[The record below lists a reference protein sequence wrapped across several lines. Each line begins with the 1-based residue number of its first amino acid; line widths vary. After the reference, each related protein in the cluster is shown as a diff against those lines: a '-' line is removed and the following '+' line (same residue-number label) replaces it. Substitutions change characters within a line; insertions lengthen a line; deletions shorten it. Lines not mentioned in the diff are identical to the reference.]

1 MKFREIKHG
10 MVIHCKNSEEKNL
23 LLEEAERLGYVWYG
37 TKGKPT
43 ERSVY
48 AIGDTIHFYDAGTT
62 AFSADYKHITHSS
75 CIGDPAIEFSDLI
88 IPEMSAEEAFS
99 IYKDIC
105 KHYFSC
111 KECPLSN
118 PAYTN
123 CGMFIR
129 DNSEK
134 AIDIMGKWK
143 SDHEKKE
150 PEIETEWFWQ
160 GRIFEVE
167 KDGSYYQIKDGTGF
181 YDTGCEYQESA
192 EEYMS
197 DILKEY
203 CKTHDGDFIALVN
216 HVCRVKAVE

>member
-1 MKFREIKHG
+1 MRLKEIKPG

-88 IPEMSAEEAFS
+88 VPEMSAEEAFS

-111 KECPLSN
+111 EECPLSN

-150 PEIETEWFWQ
+150 PEIETVDVC
-160 GRIFEVE
+160 RIIKILPDRKMVVHEEDIKSELPFGGDERQKVE
-167 KDGSYYQIKDGTGF
+167 
-181 YDTGCEYQESA
+181 E
-192 EEYMS
+192 
-197 DILKEY
+197 ILKHY
-203 CKTHDGDFIALVN
+203 CMEHDGEYIAVN
-216 HVCRVKAVE
+216 EVVSRVKAVE